1 MRIAVALVLLLL
13 GGAPLAGADPVPV
26 RSPESAV
33 HGFLVLRS
41 EAGKVIA
48 HGEFVQEPRGPR
60 LRSRLVFHFTDGS
73 LWDETVEFTQARVFR
88 LMSYRLRQHGA
99 AFTESYEVTFDRD
112 TGRYDAR
119 VDDTHAEGAFDVPE
133 DLHFAAFLPKPIV
146 LKSAMRPEGNDR
158 YVVGGTPGRATRY
171 LIELEI
177 GGVKGI
183 VADLLGK
190 SPPEFRYWLTTGAV
204 PGFVKFEGPMEAKGP
219 RRRVELAAPSWPDQ
233 R

>member
-1 MRIAVALVLLLL
+1 
-13 GGAPLAGADPVPV
+13 
-26 RSPESAV
+26 
-33 HGFLVLRS
+33 
-41 EAGKVIA
+41 
-48 HGEFVQEPRGPR
+48 
-60 LRSRLVFHFTDGS
+60 
-73 LWDETVEFTQARVFR
+73 
-88 LMSYRLRQHGA
+88 
-99 AFTESYEVTFDRD
+99 
-112 TGRYDAR
+112 

-133 DLHFAAFLPKPIV
+133 DLHFAAFLPRPIV